1 VKTRPITMW
10 RRRTTGLDLT
20 RERLQHNII
29 SRNEYHYNDGNDSD
43 DKIKWLILMLV
54 QMHI

>member
-1 VKTRPITMW
+1 MKTRPITMW